1 MAGRPQ
7 KKLTY
12 NPELQFQNFLQ
23 ELREVYEE
31 SYSLRM
37 LAAEMNITLL
47 KLRKLLITAGIF
59 TSDICAEVNEL
70 YQAGKKIPEI
80 MELTG
85 LSRASVH
92 SYLPYTKG
100 IYNAEEI
107 SLNAE
112 RCRAYRIRQEKVRV
126 LQKVPSEENLWQ
138 AVVTFQEYP
147 FKTATGLPFRYKLK
161 VGKNGEWNRELLI
174 DRREKSKSLAWSSV
188 MLAFEKRS
196 EEAQSVGGYQRC
208 IIYLSDIVAIWFDKS
223 PGGNR
228 KENEKAEIIP
238 CFIF

>member
-1 MAGRPQ
+1 MAGRP
-7 KKLTY
+7 KKKPEY
-12 NPELQFQNFLQ
+12 NPEFQFKDFLQ
-23 ELREVYEE
+23 DLRAAYEE
-31 SYSLRM
+31 LDSLRM
-37 LAAEMNITLL
+37 LATELNISLL

-59 TSDICAEVNEL
+59 TSDICTEVNEL
-70 YQAGKKIPEI
+70 YLAGKKIPEI

-112 RCRAYRIRQEKVRV
+112 RCRAYRVRQELVRV

-138 AVVTFQEYP
+138 AIIAFQEYP
-147 FKTATGLPFRYKLK
+147 FKTATGLSFHYKLK
-161 VGKNGEWNRELLI
+161 VGKDGAWNRELLI

-188 MLAFEKRS
+188 KLAFENSKKLS
-196 EEAQSVGGYQRC
+196 EEVKKPKALGDIRGVSYIYPILWRFGLIRVPEDIEKKMRKQR
-208 IIYLSDIVAIWFDKS
+208 
-223 PGGNR
+223 
-228 KENEKAEIIP
+228 
-238 CFIF
+238 